1 MSLFTRTRDQVDME
15 RATFRSKNS
24 QVARS
29 FTVAEDRRK
38 ACSMEPQGNTK
49 MSPMRKISAFA
60 LPTYQSSSIS
70 KKPNQVGSFFGETIN
85 KSISEDSDSFHNSDE
100 VQTFDSKELE
110 ELKLKKNVLNDSI
123 FKTKRFLTP
132 IERKYQK
139 EKKMQRQ

>member
-1 MSLFTRTRDQVDME
+1 MSLECQLYPV
-15 RATFRSKNS
+15 
-24 QVARS
+24 
-29 FTVAEDRRK
+29 
-38 ACSMEPQGNTK
+38 G
-49 MSPMRKISAFA
+49 
-60 LPTYQSSSIS
+60 SSIILQ
-70 KKPNQVGSFFGETIN
+70 NQRINKVNFIYKGTVRVCKRFVPYFGDDEQSFLIVQLPEGSFFGETIN